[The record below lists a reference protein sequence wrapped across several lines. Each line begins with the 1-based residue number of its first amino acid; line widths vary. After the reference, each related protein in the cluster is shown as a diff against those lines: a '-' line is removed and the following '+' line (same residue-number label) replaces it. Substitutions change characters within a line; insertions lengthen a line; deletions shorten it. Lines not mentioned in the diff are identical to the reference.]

1 MVHRMTRANA
11 ASTVIV
17 GIDVETV
24 NPKGA
29 ICEFAAVAIDSGSGA
44 PVFSVAS
51 LVDPGDVEWS
61 PITTSFHGIRQAHV
75 AGKPRLDAIWR
86 EFQAEMGRVDSA
98 RMFAHN
104 AAADR
109 NWLTKGLG
117 TSPPFDIECTME
129 LAKRSIALPSYRLH
143 DVCNALGVPFKE
155 THRAAA
161 DATAAATVA
170 RYLLTGVR
178 GEACDRHGGRIAAS
192 PPRAWTSNDARG
204 RNRDILASTTRIGE
218 VLNGHRVCITGQF
231 ACGWSRKDAKA
242 VIVAHGG
249 TPLDDVSGGCNLLVL
264 AGRTDQ
270 LTDADFA
277 TAKAR
282 KARANGV
289 RVISEAELR
298 AMLGT

>member
-1 MVHRMTRANA
+1 MSRIPDR
-11 ASTVIV
+11 STFVIV

-44 PVFSVAS
+44 PVFSVVS

-61 PITTSFHGIRQAHV
+61 PITTSIHGIRQAHV
-75 AGKPRLDAIWR
+75 AGKPRLDAVWR
-86 EFQAEMGRVDSA
+86 EFRAEVERVDGV

-104 AAADR
+104 AASDR
-109 NWLTKGLG
+109 NWLTRGLG
-117 TSPPFDIECTME
+117 TPLPFDIECTME
-129 LAKRSIALPSYRLH
+129 LAKRSIALRSYRLH
-143 DVCNALGVPFKE
+143 DVCSALGVPFKE

-178 GEACDRHGGRIAAS
+178 GEARDPHDGRSAGS
-192 PPRAWTSNDARG
+192 QPRAWTSNDARG
-204 RNRDILASTTRIGE
+204 CNRDILASTKRIGE
-218 VLNGHRVCITGQF
+218 ALNGHRVCITGQF
-231 ACGWSRKDAKA
+231 ACGWSRKEAKA
-242 VIVAHGG
+242 MIVAHGG
-249 TPLDDVSGGCNLLVL
+249 VPLDDVSGGCSLLVL
-264 AGRTDQ
+264 AGRTGQ
-270 LTDADFA
+270 VTEADFA